1 MHAIVERLVYLGLA
15 RALEHLALLD
25 YAVEFER
32 AIGRDW
38 RERVECEVST
48 LQRARLRE
56 TVGGRDVSRWRQCQ
70 ARGGDAPGLGG
81 RGYIGHDLRL
91 GGLRDRRG
99 GGGFKTSSIEGSW
112 LCGSDLVMGA
122 NRMDYGML
130 HIRRARGSG
139 TGSVAA
145 TI

>member
-1 MHAIVERLVYLGLA
+1 MYLGLA

-25 YAVEFER
+25 DAIELER
-32 AIGRDW
+32 AIGRDG
-38 RERVECEVST
+38 RERVEGEIVA
-48 LQRARLRE
+48 LQRARLWE

-70 ARGGDAPGLGG
+70 ARGGDALGLGG

-99 GGGFKTSSIEGSW
+99 GGGGVRTSSIEGTW
-112 LCGSDLVMGA
+112 LCGSDRVMGA
-122 NRMDYGML
+122 SWDKYGL
-130 HIRRARGSG
+130 WYAIRRARGSG